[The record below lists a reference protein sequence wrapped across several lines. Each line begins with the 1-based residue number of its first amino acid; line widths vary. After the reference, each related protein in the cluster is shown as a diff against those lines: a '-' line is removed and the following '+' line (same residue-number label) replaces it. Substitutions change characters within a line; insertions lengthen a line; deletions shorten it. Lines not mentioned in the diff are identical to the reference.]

1 MASPHFYLTRR
12 CVLDAT
18 APHRTSCWFP
28 AQRGATGVLQLS
40 DRSRLSHGGLNRL
53 RLESV
58 YTLQLR
64 CGFDGAREARVL
76 RAEFILKVMILL
88 YLT

>member
-58 YTLQLR
+58 YTLLLLR
-64 CGFDGAREARVL
+64 EHSGHLMLPNADERIHLAHVDHH
-76 RAEFILKVMILL
+76 RA
-88 YLT
+88 